1 MKREVANLRKLEQPT
16 MIRSWKTTTPS
27 NAQLTLLS
35 RRCRF
40 RRSLDFFHDKSK
52 FGLRGCVGSY
62 PGAHSHMRGKRAKKI
77 SRFTLAHRAI
87 TPLRF
92 ENAGRKE
99 QLFSSLLFSL
109 LPRTLRA
116 ILDRMS
122 KNTRVLKQYEYQTS
136 RINYHPIFSSSFN
149 ESYVRYSIG
158 C

>member
-1 MKREVANLRKLEQPT
+1 MKREVANLRIADDDSQLENNNTEQ
-16 MIRSWKTTTPS
+16 RSR
-27 NAQLTLLS
+27 L

-122 KNTRVLKQYEYQTS
+122 KNTRVLKQYEHES
-136 RINYHPIFSSSFN
+136 HIN
-149 ESYVRYSIG
+149 
-158 C
+158 

>member
-122 KNTRVLKQYEYQTS
+122 KNTRVLKQYEHES
-136 RINYHPIFSSSFN
+136 HIN
-149 ESYVRYSIG
+149 
-158 C
+158 